1 MVVVS
6 KRSNLDGDV
15 QVALAAIAAE
25 FHVELDVL
33 PGPVRDRVVATLR
46 ALSAAH
52 YNAGVRDTMVR
63 LGNTATTFRNERIAS
78 PTDVTPVVGPY
89 GRRLRAS
96 KMPTPMKPP
105 PRNRGQNDDEDGE
118 S

>member
-1 MVVVS
+1 MVVVAS
-6 KRSNLDGDV
+6 RTNREGDISL
-15 QVALAAIAAE
+15 ALASIAAE

-33 PGPVRDRVVATLR
+33 PKSIRDSVLATLR

-63 LGNTATTFRNERIAS
+63 FGNTSAALKNERVAS

-96 KMPTPMKPP
+96 KMPTVPVPP
-105 PRNRGQNDDEDGE
+105 PED
-118 S
+118 SKQKK